1 MHHSFGAV
9 RPSQEEEVDPFLGI
23 FSWDVPIDVVKKRT
37 GCRQVSD
44 EKRRDSDMHD
54 VFQDGLEYC

>member
-23 FSWDVPIDVVKKRT
+23 FSWDVPIDAPTNWMPTSFR
-37 GCRQVSD
+37 
-44 EKRRDSDMHD
+44 
-54 VFQDGLEYC
+54 